1 MSQVRYHVDE
11 HIARAVVNGLR
22 RRGIDVTMPAEM
34 GMRGRSDADQL
45 AFATA
50 ADRVIVT
57 RDQDYLRLHAASAEH
72 AGIVFIQA
80 ETGTGAMIRGLTLI
94 FQVLDAEDM
103 LQHVEFI

>member
-1 MSQVRYHVDE
+1 MACV
-11 HIARAVVNGLR
+11 AAGLNE
-22 RRGIDVTMPAEM
+22 VTMPAEV

-50 ADRVIVT
+50 AARVIVT
-57 RDQDYLRLHAASAEH
+57 RDQNDLRLHATGAGH

-80 ETGTGAMIRGLTLI
+80 ATGTGAIIRGLTLI